1 MSQQNTNLDTSS
13 MPVNSRESPFKAKQ
27 YTSHLEE
34 ADKLNANF
42 LDAMADDEERQLE
55 EIYFG
60 LSQAEEAPK
69 TEAAPSAN
77 PKSGAFTPEATDPTK
92 PSGSSGSAPGLPG
105 SPGATG
111 ATEATATTGG
121 TSELREF
128 IAAQTKLMA
137 DMMAQ
142 FQQVLAPKP
151 VSEPVKPVPQLKDF
165 RANPVAALQD
175 AGVSIEQLRLHLEA
189 QNTSDPAV
197 KTQLQQLQ
205 LQQQIE
211 QLQAR
216 LEEQQAQAAEAAK
229 RASLEAAISQ
239 SYKGFTANPQ
249 ISEKYPVLARVV
261 GNDPQFA
268 ENAFRAHLESGRS
281 VEETAQVLEGIWSG
295 FLKAAAPA
303 PVSQQPEVK
312 PTQPPAESPK
322 ATSTHST
329 QTPQPVS
336 SPANRP
342 TNWYNRVQR
351 GAAGDKPQLM
361 TSQEILAE
369 LLRKG

>member
-1 MSQQNTNLDTSS
+1 MSQQNTNPRTSP
-13 MPVNSRESPFKAKQ
+13 MPTDLRESPFKAKQ
-27 YTSHLEE
+27 YGNHLEDAE
-34 ADKLNANF
+34 KLTANF
-42 LDAMADDEERQLE
+42 LDAMAEDEERQLE
-55 EIYFG
+55 ELYFG
-60 LSQAEEAPK
+60 SQEAGEAPK
-69 TEAAPSAN
+69 TEAATSADL
-77 PKSGAFTPEATDPTK
+77 KSGAFTPEVTDHTK
-92 PSGSSGSAPGLPG
+92 PSGSAPGLPG
-105 SPGATG
+105 SPGAT
-111 ATEATATTGG
+111 EATAATGG

-197 KTQLQQLQ
+197 KAQLQQLQ

-229 RASLEAAISQ
+229 RASLEAAIAQ
-239 SYKGFTANPQ
+239 NYKGFTSNPQ

-261 GNDPQFA
+261 RNDPQFA

-295 FLKAAAPA
+295 FLKAATPT
-303 PVSQQPEVK
+303 PQQPEVK
-312 PTQPPAESPK
+312 PTQPQAESPK

-329 QTPQPVS
+329 QTPRPVNTS
-336 SPANRP
+336 ANRP
-342 TNWYNRVQR
+342 TNWYNRVQQNNSVE
-351 GAAGDKPQLM
+351 KPKLLS
-361 TSQEILAE
+361 SQELFAE